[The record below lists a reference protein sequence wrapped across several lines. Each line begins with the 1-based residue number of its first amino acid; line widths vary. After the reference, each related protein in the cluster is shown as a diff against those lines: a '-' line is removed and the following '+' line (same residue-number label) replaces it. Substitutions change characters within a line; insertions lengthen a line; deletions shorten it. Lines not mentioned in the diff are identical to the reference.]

1 MKRKLAMFMT
11 AVLCM
16 SSVPQTSFL
25 GVSAEEVSTEA
36 EEPVSLAET
45 AAPEADEQET
55 TAPETAE
62 KSRW

>member
-16 SSVPQTSFL
+16 SSVPQTGFL

-36 EEPVSLAET
+36 ETLEAEEPVSLAET
-45 AAPEADEQET
+45 ASAG
-55 TAPETAE
+55 
-62 KSRW
+62 SR